1 MPNPSSPPPAAPPTA
16 LSGIKVLDLAMFFPA
31 PYCAAMLGDFGA
43 DVVKVEPPAGDGM
56 RATGAMKDGESYAFA
71 WVSRNKRSLRL
82 DFAKPAG
89 IELLHRLTAA
99 ADVVIINQTAKLLER
114 WGCRYE
120 DIARRNP
127 RAIVLSL
134 SAFGEEGPY
143 AGRTGN
149 GTLCE
154 AYAGVSNMIG
164 EADGPP
170 MLMSVPLGDVM
181 GAISG
186 LVGTLVALYWRDAN
200 RADKRGE
207 GQLIDATIYEAL
219 LPLLGSTLAPW
230 KAGTPAPK
238 RMGSR
243 MEATVPRNAY
253 RTRDGRWVAL
263 SASTDPQ
270 IARILALL
278 DIDTPE
284 NRERFGTM
292 AARLRNV
299 AAMDA
304 IMSGWIA
311 QHDLAAVLAKLGGE
325 ARISIAEINDLNQ
338 VLADPNVKARG
349 SITTIDDPRLGPINT
364 PSPAPRLTRTP
375 GRITSPAPALGE
387 HTEAVCAEWLGLS
400 ESEIAALRTSGAV

>member
-1 MPNPSSPPPAAPPTA
+1 MPQSASSHAQPPTA
-16 LSGIKVLDLAMFFPA
+16 LGGVRVLDLAMFFPA

-43 DVVKVEPPAGDGM
+43 DVVKVEPMAGDGM

-82 DFAKPAG
+82 DFANPEG
-89 IELLHRLTAA
+89 LSLLHRLTAA

-154 AYAGVSNMIG
+154 AYAGISNMIG

-186 LVGTLVALYWRDAN
+186 LVGTLTALYWRDAN
-200 RADKRGE
+200 GGE

-230 KAGTPAPK
+230 KAGMPSPK

-253 RTRDGRWVAL
+253 RTRDDRWVAL

-270 IARILALL
+270 IARILMLL
-278 DIDTPE
+278 GIDTPD
-284 NRERFGTM
+284 NRARFGTM
-292 AARLRNV
+292 EARLANV
-299 AAMDA
+299 TAMDG
-304 IMSGWIA
+304 IMADWIGRN
-311 QHDLAAVLAKLGGE
+311 DLETVLARLGSE

-349 SITTIDDPRLGPINT
+349 SIATIDDPRLGRINT
-364 PSPAPRLTRTP
+364 PAPAPRLAKTP
-375 GRITSPAPALGE
+375 GCIASPAPALGE
-387 HTEAVCAEWLGLS
+387 HTEAVCREWLGLAD
-400 ESEIAALRTSGAV
+400 EALAALRAAGAI